1 MSFTLTPPIVRT
13 GQRKS
18 NWGRTLIID
27 NRTENHM
34 VLPYADDNLE
44 IDLMNQPE
52 QAVAKAASQII
63 NLGVTDDVLR
73 ALVEKHKDIADPAA
87 GPEEYLAV
95 VAAIKECRDLRGEV
109 EAKRKEAKADIVR
122 RGKLID
128 GESNRIKNII
138 FGVENPMKD
147 AKQAVDD
154 AEAEAEAKRIGAI
167 NERIRALT
175 VDGVMFDESIQSIE
189 TRLDAIKA
197 TPIDKSFDE
206 FYHDADAAKQKSLS
220 ILTQALK
227 SAQDREAEAKRL
239 NKQKEEQAAEQKRL
253 DAEREA
259 REAEQRAADDARLE
273 ELAGLQAA
281 KAKLEEGRKAL
292 EQDKED
298 ARLEQ
303 EAQENLAAEKKE
315 IEEQQAADAKLRE
328 ELAPDKKKLEGLAVA
343 LINYP
348 LPKVKSSAANIVLVR
363 VIARLE
369 ATAEEIRDDIGG
381 L

>member
-1 MSFTLTPPIVRT
+1 
-13 GQRKS
+13 
-18 NWGRTLIID
+18 
-27 NRTENHM
+27 M

-52 QAVAKAASQII
+52 HAVAETAGKEVI

-87 GPEEYLAV
+87 GPEQYLAV

-109 EAKRKEAKADIVR
+109 ETKRKDAKADIVR

-128 GESNRIKNII
+128 GESNRIKDII
-138 FGVENPMKD
+138 YGVENPMKD
-147 AKQAVDD
+147 ARQAVDD
-154 AEAEAEAKRIGAI
+154 AEALAEEERIGKI
-167 NERIRALT
+167 KERIHSIT
-175 VDGVMFDESIQSIE
+175 VTAIGYDESIESIE
-189 TRLDAIKA
+189 TRLHAIKA
-197 TPIDKSFDE
+197 APIDKTFDE
-206 FYHDADAAKQKSLS
+206 FYHDADAAKQHSLS

-239 NKQKEEQAAEQKRL
+239 KEQKEAQAEEQKRL
-253 DAEREA
+253 DAERKT
-259 REAEQRAADDARLE
+259 RDAEQQAADDKRLE
-273 ELAGLQAA
+273 EQAEIDKE
-281 KAKLEEGRKAL
+281 KAILEEQRKAL

-315 IEEQQAADAKLRE
+315 IEEQEAADEKRRE
-328 ELAPDKKKLEGLAVA
+328 ELAPDKKKLTGLATA
-343 LINYP
+343 LDNYP
-348 LPKVKSSAANIVLVR
+348 MPNVKSPAAERVLGRVR
-363 VIARLE
+363 NRLK
-369 ATAEEIRDDIGG
+369 TIAEEIFEDIGE